1 LIVVPGLIIVVAAA
15 IVSVAGVVG
24 NDGGAHALGHGFSVL
39 GYHVTGNP
47 MSCEQLHLARHTGRN
62 GKHP

>member
-1 LIVVPGLIIVVAAA
+1 
-15 IVSVAGVVG
+15 VAGVVG